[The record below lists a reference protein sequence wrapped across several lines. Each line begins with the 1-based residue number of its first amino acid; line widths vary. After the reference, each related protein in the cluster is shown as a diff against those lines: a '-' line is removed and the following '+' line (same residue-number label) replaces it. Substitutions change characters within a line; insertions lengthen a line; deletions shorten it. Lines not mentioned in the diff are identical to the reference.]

1 MKIKRDELVAGG
13 VALAAFLSSAQH
25 IYAVCALAGNP
36 GLVAA
41 IHPLG
46 IDGLVYIGIRAMQ
59 RGNKGAGASAIAYG
73 ALYSLAFNAASYGA
87 FPMPTWALAAC
98 MPLAMVFAFLI
109 VHGGHGKIV
118 EPIEEEARVV
128 EVIRTVER
136 IVEVDVEV
144 PVEVIRTVEKIVEVD
159 VPTYVPVPSR
169 TRPAPASP
177 SNPGQSVPSLDVD
190 VKPRTRP
197 RDVDV
202 DATRAGR
209 TAAWDVEKA
218 VALLDEGRTHQEIGD
233 AVGISFK
240 PIQRTARALRLIR
253 TNPDWTDGQVGDASG
268 VSASHVARIR
278 AAVTK

>member
-25 IYAVCALAGNP
+25 IYAVCAQAGNP

-109 VHGGHGKIV
+109 VHGGHGKI
-118 EPIEEEARVV
+118 EEEARVV
-128 EVIRTVER
+128 EVERIVEVEVPVEVLRTVER
-136 IVEVDVEV
+136 IVEVDV
-144 PVEVIRTVEKIVEVD
+144 
-159 VPTYVPVPSR
+159 PTYVSVPSR
-169 TRPAPASP
+169 TRPVPSSP
-177 SNPGQSVPSLDVD
+177 SVPGRDVD
-190 VKPRTRP
+190 VKPRTRT

-240 PIQRTARALRLIR
+240 PIQRTHRALRLIR